1 MRFIIHELEY
11 EKPLAAGRLRYLQ
24 DGEPTGA
31 VEAWR
36 LTSAVDGFQFLR
48 VDLDARDAA
57 SGRSYLFHMVLNPDG
72 QPEQLKYRV
81 FGTGLLVSGAIVW
94 EPDNLTAA
102 RTVND
107 HSFEE
112 VVPRGPF
119 WFPSVLGLAALRFQI
134 KPRESGADLPGASLV
149 SQADDEDELFK
160 LYATPV
166 RITWKPVPDAQDQDA
181 HSYLRVTWP
190 SQLRELWLDSDG
202 YPVRLTRPDGI
213 EAVTTQL
220 VVYQS

>member
-11 EKPLAAGRLRYLQ
+11 EKPLVAGRLRYLQ

-36 LTSAVDGFQFLR
+36 LTAAVDGYHFLR

-57 SGRSYLFHMVLNPDG
+57 SGRSYLFHMVLNPEG

-94 EPDNLTAA
+94 EPDDLAA
-102 RTVND
+102 SRTVND
-107 HSFEE
+107 RSTEE

-119 WFPSVLGLAALRFQI
+119 WFPSILGLSTLPAQI
-134 KPRESGADLPGASLV
+134 EPHENDRELPGATLL
-149 SQADDEDELFK
+149 SQADDVDELFK

-166 RITWKPVPDAQDQDA
+166 RVTRQPVPDAQDQAA
-181 HSYLRVTWP
+181 HQYLRVAWQ
-190 SQLRELWLDSDG
+190 SELRELWLDSDG
-202 YPVRLTRPDGI
+202 YPVRLKRPDGL
-213 EAVTTQL
+213 EAVATQF